1 MFLRCITQDMA
12 TILNSNI
19 VAYLPK
25 GVYLAGGSAVA
36 LYFNHRL
43 SVDLDFFTPE
53 EFNRRRKGK
62 FFELLFES
70 RFHPWNFIVQTIY

>member
-36 LYFNHRL
+36 LYFNHKL
-43 SVDLDFFTPE
+43 SIDLARIFHE
-53 EFNRRRKGK
+53 EHQR
-62 FFELLFES
+62 EVE
-70 RFHPWNFIVQTIY
+70 